1 MLRRD
6 SPFVTLLLGVVVRE
20 LDERQACDA
29 DAQKSERVSRL
40 TSFMMVSAV
49 TPLNETGG
57 TGSFV
62 SFNV

>member
-6 SPFVTLLLGVVVRE
+6 SPIVTLLLGVVVRE

-49 TPLNETGG
+49 TPLNER
-57 TGSFV
+57 
-62 SFNV
+62 